1 MASHLSP
8 LQRRAESMLL
18 THNRI
23 AEFLTEVLAS
33 PTIYREDVIEE
44 LKDAVARLTAGEVI
58 AKAPTVTPDPTD
70 QLRNSDQG
78 QRAEVDGEAD
88 TLREKMLDVFQKNGN
103 EPMSF
108 HEIAAKIPGVSHKSI
123 QTVIYKRS
131 FGQFQKRG
139 SRQTKHAPQSLW
151 NLTDNGLKGVRD
163 SKQKRASGIEDKPK
177 PARIAVPEQPR
188 NENSPSLGG

>member
-1 MASHLSP
+1 MANHLSP
-8 LQRRAESMLL
+8 LQRRAASMLL

-23 AEFLTEVLAS
+23 AEFLADVLAS

-58 AKAPTVTPDPTD
+58 APATTVPPPPTD
-70 QLRNSDQG
+70 QLNNPEPA
-78 QRAEVDGEAD
+78 QRADVDGDAD
-88 TLREKMLDVFQKNGN
+88 TLRAKMLDVFKKNGN

-108 HEIAAKIPGVSHKSI
+108 HEITAKIRGVSNKSV

-131 FGQFQKRG
+131 FGQFQKFG
-139 SRQTKHAPQSLW
+139 TRQTQHAPQSLW
-151 NLTDNGLKGVRD
+151 NLTEDGLKGIRD
-163 SKQKRASGIEDKPK
+163 NKQKRASGIEDKPT
-177 PARIAVPEQPR
+177 PARIAVPVQPR